1 MVLFY
6 GTFSLG
12 SNLSIEL
19 LDHVIGVVVWVEG
32 AVENKVNLKTLQLG
46 FENLKI

>member
-1 MVLFY
+1 MVLFN

-19 LDHVIGVVVWVEG
+19 LDHIIGVVVRVEG
-32 AVENKVNLKTLQLG
+32 AVENEENLKTL
-46 FENLKI
+46 